1 MRMKVLVHWGQEEST
16 KVIKSTLPRSRHSNA
31 PIHRA
36 PLATMR
42 HTGIQ
47 RCGSAR
53 NAEKS
58 VPCVSTA
65 TRTDR
70 MECGWI
76 K

>member
-1 MRMKVLVHWGQEEST
+1 MMRMKVLVHWGQEEST

-53 NAEKS
+53 NAVHFYREIRALRKS
-58 VPCVSTA
+58 S
-65 TRTDR
+65 R
-70 MECGWI
+70 G
-76 K
+76 